1 MKRAARKTLTRR
13 SGRRRRPAPTIDIVV
28 ASELWKT
35 QRDAKTILRRSIAEA
50 AMAVSTTEGELAVVL
65 TNDKAIRALNR
76 DWRRKDTAT
85 NVLSF
90 PAKNP
95 AKKPSKSR
103 SKKPS
108 KTLGSKPRAAR
119 ETPCLLGDIVI
130 AFETTERE
138 ARAEQK
144 PFAHH
149 LAHLAV
155 HGFLHLVGYDHVAD
169 DEANVMEGLET
180 AILARLDVP
189 NPYIA
194 RDARAVS
201 VSETALDSSR
211 LTRFLRRT
219 ASPLRR
225 KML

>member
-1 MKRAARKTLTRR
+1 MTPAARKKPTRR
-13 SGRRRRPAPTIDIVV
+13 PPRRRRLPPTVDIVV
-28 ASELWKT
+28 ASALWSV
-35 QRDAKTILRRSIAEA
+35 QRSAKTVLRRSIAEA

-130 AFETTERE
+130 AFET
-138 ARAEQK
+138 
-144 PFAHH
+144 
-149 LAHLAV
+149 
-155 HGFLHLVGYDHVAD
+155 
-169 DEANVMEGLET
+169 
-180 AILARLDVP
+180 
-189 NPYIA
+189 
-194 RDARAVS
+194 
-201 VSETALDSSR
+201 
-211 LTRFLRRT
+211 
-219 ASPLRR
+219 
-225 KML
+225 